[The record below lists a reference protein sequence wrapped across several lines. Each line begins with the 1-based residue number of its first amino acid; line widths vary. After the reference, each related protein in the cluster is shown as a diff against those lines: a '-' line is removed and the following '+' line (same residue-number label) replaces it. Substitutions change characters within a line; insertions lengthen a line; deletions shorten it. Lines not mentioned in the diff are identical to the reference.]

1 MPEPHQYKKPH
12 YMTPW
17 GHPAMQEQQVEA
29 DRGSITISG
38 EDEDGLP
45 GHVVLTGDEVDSL
58 IDALTRA
65 RRQL

>member
-1 MPEPHQYKKPH
+1 
-12 YMTPW
+12 
-17 GHPAMQEQQVEA
+17 MQEQQVEA

-65 RRQL
+65 RKQL